1 MSEAEASREAL
12 IFLLKLAAL
21 AVGGLG
27 ILFAYLKF
35 NDRLEKK
42 RTKQLAGIASDLKL
56 SFNFQESIWESI
68 SLGIFDYGCARNMM
82 HGETGNAEVAI
93 FDHLYV
99 EATRSTASSH
109 GSSRTYKQTA
119 IYFKSTNLKL
129 PRFTLS
135 PKKKFHPK
143 GTGTRPAR
151 SQDID
156 FPTHPEFSKR
166 FLLRGENETRIRHFF
181 TDKLLNILESQQKI
195 TVEGEG
201 DQLVLYCDKKRVRP
215 ENWPAFMDEGFQIFD
230 ELLVSDQKNHSTT

>member
-68 SLGIFDYGCARNMM
+68 SFGLFDYGCARNMM
-82 HGETGNAEVAI
+82 HGEVGNAEVAI

-99 EATRSTASSH
+99 EATGSTASSH

-119 IYFKSTNLKL
+119 IYF
-129 PRFTLS
+129 
-135 PKKKFHPK
+135 
-143 GTGTRPAR
+143 
-151 SQDID
+151 
-156 FPTHPEFSKR
+156 
-166 FLLRGENETRIRHFF
+166 
-181 TDKLLNILESQQKI
+181 
-195 TVEGEG
+195 
-201 DQLVLYCDKKRVRP
+201 
-215 ENWPAFMDEGFQIFD
+215 
-230 ELLVSDQKNHSTT
+230 